1 MEGLAEVF
9 VPLGVGGVLAYVIW
23 RSKEQSDLR
32 YENDRKEWLS
42 QQQEFS
48 ERSLQV
54 IGENTRVISS
64 VVQQWQQVETLQKI
78 NERLNRIE
86 DAQIQGKPSVR
97 RSK

>member
-1 MEGLAEVF
+1 M
-9 VPLGVGGVLAYVIW
+9 LAYVIW

-86 DAQIQGKPSVR
+86 DAQIQSKPSVR